1 MALAPLPAAGNIGVK
16 THYPISRRYAWVAF
30 AMTFALMLSDYLSRQ
45 VINAVFPFLKTTW
58 ALTDTQ
64 LGSLV
69 SIVALTIALTSVPI
83 SIVADRFGRVKSAAA
98 MALVWALA
106 TIACGLAESFT
117 GLLIAR
123 ALVGLGEA
131 AYGSAGGA
139 ILMRAFPAH
148 LHSTVMS
155 SFLSAAMIGSVL
167 GVALGGVIAQTMGW
181 KMAFIFMGIFGLVV
195 ATLFPVLVKEPP
207 ALESGHEPKVPI
219 RSVLVKL
226 LTTPTIIFL
235 ALAMG
240 FSVFVQATYIAWLPS
255 YLNRY
260 YALDPAKASMGTGL
274 LIVCASIGMI
284 LGGVLVD
291 KVSKH
296 NRLNRLKI
304 TMIYCMI
311 LGFVLMTAMSFEP
324 GTVQFVLIG
333 LGLSM
338 SSSFN
343 GPILAVA
350 GDVTPAA
357 NHATTFAII
366 SLAAMLIGGAPGP
379 FVAGWIADFTSLH
392 TALLITPLSGLVGA
406 LFLFLATRTYLRD
419 RERARVN

>member
-1 MALAPLPAAGNIGVK
+1 MAIASAPAVGTIDPDAP
-16 THYPISRRYAWVAF
+16 YPISRRYAWVAF
-30 AMTFALMLSDYLSRQ
+30 AMTFVLMLSDYLSRQ
-45 VINAVFPFLKTTW
+45 VINAVFPFLKATW

-69 SIVALTIALTSVPI
+69 SIVALTIVFTSIPI

-139 ILMRAFPAH
+139 ILMRAFPAR

-155 SFLSAAMIGSVL
+155 SFLSAAIIGSVL
-167 GVALGGVIAQTMGW
+167 GVVLGGIIAQAMGW
-181 KMAFIFMGIFGLVV
+181 QMAFILMGIFGLVV
-195 ATLFPVLVKEPP
+195 AILFPVLVKEPP
-207 ALESGHEPKVPI
+207 PLESADTPKIPI
-219 RSVLVKL
+219 RRVLARL
-226 LTTPTIIFL
+226 LTTPTIILL
-235 ALAMG
+235 ALATG

-284 LGGVLVD
+284 VCGVLAD
-291 KVSKH
+291 RVSKH
-296 NRLNRLKI
+296 NPLNRLKI
-304 TMIYCMI
+304 SMAYCVI
-311 LGFVLMTAMSFEP
+311 LGLTLMTALSLEP
-324 GTVQFVLIG
+324 GIVQFVLIG
-333 LGLSM
+333 AGMSM
-338 SSSFN
+338 STSIN
-343 GPILAVA
+343 GPLLAVA
-350 GDVTPAA
+350 ADVTPAS
-357 NHATTFAII
+357 NHATTFAIVA
-366 SLAAMLIGGAPGP
+366 LAAMLIGGAPGP
-379 FVAGWIADFTSLH
+379 FVAGWIADRTSLQ
-392 TALLITPLSGLVGA
+392 TALLVAPMSAFIGTFL
-406 LFLFLATRTYLRD
+406 LFLATKTYVRD
-419 RERARVN
+419 RGA